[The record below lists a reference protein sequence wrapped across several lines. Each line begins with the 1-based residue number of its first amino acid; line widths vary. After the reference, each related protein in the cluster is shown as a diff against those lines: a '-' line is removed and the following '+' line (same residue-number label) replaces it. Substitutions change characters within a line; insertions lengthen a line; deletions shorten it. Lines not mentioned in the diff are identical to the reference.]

1 MRDTAIRNDQG
12 STPSSPVGL
21 QNDEF
26 DDLDGQSVLSS
37 PEHAGYTLLEN
48 SIISSQSSDEEEMEN
63 GNERENSI
71 TTPLDDTRVDE
82 ALMWVLNSDGAHFGS
97 FPVSEEP
104 KDEPDESSPALL
116 WNEPRKD
123 ADQRIPL
130 PDEKAIEIKA
140 CLSDFKLPETCLPTW
155 AKEIPE
161 DVWIQHLLQRIS
173 PQTNATASTSKL

>member
-1 MRDTAIRNDQG
+1 MRDTAIRSDQG
-12 STPSSPVGL
+12 STPSSPVGPQDDVL
-21 QNDEF
+21 
-26 DDLDGQSVLSS
+26 DDLDGQSVSSS

-48 SIISSQSSDEEEMEN
+48 AIVSSQSSDEEEIEN
-63 GNERENSI
+63 GSTI
-71 TTPLDDTRVDE
+71 PLDDTGVDE
-82 ALMWVLNSDGAHFGS
+82 ALMRVLNSDGTHFGS

-130 PDEKAIEIKA
+130 PDEKATEIKA
-140 CLSDFKLPETCLPTW
+140 CLSDFKLPETCLPAW

-173 PQTNATASTSKL
+173 PQSNATASTSKL